1 MPKRQTAAAPAMSVR
16 SGEFEFEIPTRVP
29 PYPRNTLR
37 HRSDVD
43 RARPS
48 AAELFVTCRCRRR
61 CHAPARK
68 EKKKIRRRRANLTTM
83 TMTTTPLL
91 SSVLCACR
99 HYEHD
104 SKTFASWGLD
114 FVKMV
119 RPLYMSD
126 HFTKYAESR

>member
-16 SGEFEFEIPTRVP
+16 SGECEFEIPTRVP

-43 RARPS
+43 RARRRAFRHVS
-48 AAELFVTCRCRRR
+48 VTVP
-61 CHAPARK
+61 HPARK
-68 EKKKIRRRRANLTTM
+68 EKKKIRRRRANLTAMTM
-83 TMTTTPLL
+83 TMTPLL

-104 SKTFASWGLD
+104 SATFSSWGLD

-119 RPLYMSD
+119 RPLSMSD
-126 HFTKYAESR
+126 HFTKSAESR